1 MTTHLPK
8 DQRPSKKWYCLQCD
22 AVYAQRTSLIRHRN
36 KIHPKSAE
44 QIEQERILKEQKKL
58 EKLAKKTKKPG
69 NNNGTSTLLSLNLN
83 DANFVK
89 AIRQSQQMSSSSTV
103 NGGVPLV
110 ITETHYQDDEEEED
124 DDDEEEE
131 EEGDA
136 MDEMDPDEQ
145 TMISLADQQDQQ
157 DQQDQLDQDQIL
169 DIAVAFA
176 QEA

>member
-83 DANFVK
+83 DANFVN

-110 ITETHYQDDEEEED
+110 ITETHYQEEEEED
-124 DDDEEEE
+124 DDEEEEE

-136 MDEMDPDEQ
+136 MNEMDPDEQ
-145 TMISLADQQDQQ
+145 TMISLA

>member
-69 NNNGTSTLLSLNLN
+69 NGTSAILSMNLN

-89 AIRQSQQMSSSSTV
+89 AIHQSQQIGSNSII
-103 NGGVPLV
+103 NGGVPSLV
-110 ITETHYQDDEEEED
+110 KTETHYQ

-131 EEGDA
+131 EE
-136 MDEMDPDEQ
+136 DEDEDGEEYENVMNIDSHMDPDEQ
-145 TMISLADQQDQQ
+145 TMISLADH
-157 DQQDQLDQDQIL
+157 QDQLDQDQIL